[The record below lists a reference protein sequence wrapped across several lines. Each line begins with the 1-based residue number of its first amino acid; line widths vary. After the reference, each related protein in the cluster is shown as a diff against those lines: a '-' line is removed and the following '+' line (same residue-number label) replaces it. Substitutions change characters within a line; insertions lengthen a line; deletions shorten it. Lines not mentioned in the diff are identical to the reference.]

1 MVSSTLVS
9 FTLLLIDNMSDQC
22 AVAPDGSLKDAADI
36 QWYNDPDDSA
46 PIPSASRLSTAS
58 ASSSAQSLA
67 KFLSS
72 HPPAKKVSGERHSS
86 RVRKPSKRTTD
97 PDNAET
103 AGDTFGNAQSG
114 QKRKASTANV
124 SRRVSRK
131 VVESD
136 ANSNS
141 ASDDDNQSDV
151 ADTEAH
157 SDEDPDET
165 HATAN
170 YERMKALGD
179 DDRKVMYFHLTV
191 DLET

>member
-9 FTLLLIDNMSDQC
+9 FALLLIDNMSDQC

-58 ASSSAQSLA
+58 TSSSAQSLA
-67 KFLSS
+67 KFLSL

-86 RVRKPSKRTTD
+86 WVCKPSKRTTD
-97 PDNAET
+97 PNNVET
-103 AGDTFGNAQSG
+103 TGNTFENAQSG
-114 QKRKASTANV
+114 QKHKASTANV
-124 SRRVSRK
+124 SHRVSCK
-131 VVESD
+131 VVKSD
-136 ANSNS
+136 TDSNS
-141 ASDDDNQSDV
+141 ASDDDNQSDA
-151 ADTEAH
+151 ADTDTN

-170 YERMKALGD
+170 YGIMKVLGD
-179 DDRKVMYFHLTV
+179 NDHKVMYFHLKV
-191 DLET
+191 DL